1 MKIVT
6 GRREF
11 LARMSLLVM
20 LPRGLTVQGTQTARS
35 KVGANLGPDQ
45 LQVLAAAMDEI
56 IPKGDG
62 MPSATEVGG
71 LEYLQYLGWQYPGM
85 QEKIAGFLVAMRQ
98 AAIARFGTEFLD
110 LEHERRVQLL
120 SDLGRNRAPSFAA
133 FVGYVYE
140 AYYTRPMVQGAIS
153 CPRPPAVAED
163 LDTLLAPVRNM
174 KRLYRE
180 VP

>member
-6 GRREF
+6 SRREF
-11 LARMSLLVM
+11 LTQMSLVVM
-20 LPRGLTVQGTQTARS
+20 LPRSLTVLGVQTGTS
-35 KVGANLGPDQ
+35 KVGANLSPDQ

-56 IPKGDG
+56 IPRGDG

-71 LEYLQYLGWQYPGM
+71 LEYLQYLGWQYLSI
-85 QEKIAGFLVAMRQ
+85 QEEIAGFLDAMRQ
-98 AAIARFGTEFLD
+98 AAIARFGTEFLG
-110 LEHERRVQLL
+110 LQHERRVQLL
-120 SDLGRNRAPSFAA
+120 ADLGRNRAPSFAA
-133 FVGYVYE
+133 FVSYVYE

-153 CPRPPAVAED
+153 CPRSPAMAED